1 MNSPQQNTV
10 KCGGIKTLTSL
21 PHIYAIVLMG
31 LFTFIFLSIEY
42 MFVNELSLLVSEQ
55 KATLS
60 QNYVL
65 GVSTAG
71 FLLYPLLKHFLSR
84 RLQNILMILA
94 GLLSVFLTILIT
106 CSKSF
111 EYIFHGG
118 IILFILLG
126 LVGSNVYYVSACMI
140 KNRHLAKT
148 VGISYFFGI
157 LLQFI
162 NHNAIHIKIIQLVI
176 LSASMMMLFIL
187 LIWNEHIFNRYSW
200 YNTSK
205 DTTDN
210 IIEKNTGNNVD
221 NNVDKNIGKI
231 TDKKTDKNIIKGNK
245 HYIPLFISIVA
256 LVMLMACLFST
267 LDSAVTLIHSEG
279 IADIG
284 QGARILLAFSGLAAG
299 FIFDINNR
307 KYTGIIMYCIMIL
320 STMCIVLLEFSKPF
334 TAVLIVFY
342 LSAGFFAVFFTSE
355 FMELS
360 WYVRIPE
367 LWAGMGRAVNNIT
380 AAVIAGFVLQLLSS
394 DNNLL
399 KIILILVLFVLVSI
413 ISVVYTF
420 EKYYFIQQFTMRTD
434 EAANEHDKL
443 QILAEKYSFT
453 ERENEVFNYL
463 VTTEDNIQTIS
474 EHMHVSRRT
483 IERYISAIYEK
494 TGIKS
499 RVGLVNLYNK

>member
-1 MNSPQQNTV
+1 MNSPQKETI
-10 KCGGIKTLTSL
+10 KAGGIKTITSI
-21 PHIYAIVLMG
+21 PHIYAIILMG
-31 LFTFIFLSIEY
+31 LFTFVFLSVEY
-42 MFVNELSLLVSEQ
+42 MFVSRISLLVSQ
-55 KATLS
+55 QRATLS

-71 FLLYPLLKHFLSR
+71 FLLYPLFKHFLNN
-84 RLQNILMILA
+84 RLYKLFMIITR
-94 GLLSVFLTILIT
+94 LLSVFLTIST
-106 CSKSF
+106 SCGKSF
-111 EYIFHGG
+111 EYIFSGG

-126 LVGSNVYYVSACMI
+126 LVGGNVYYVSACMI
-140 KNRHLAKT
+140 RNRHLAKT
-148 VGISYFFGI
+148 AGISYFLGI

-162 NHNAIHIKIIQLVI
+162 NHNAIHIRTIQLVI
-176 LSASMMMLFIL
+176 LSVSMLMLFIL
-187 LIWNEHIFNRYSW
+187 LIENERILSRYS
-200 YNTSK
+200 
-205 DTTDN
+205 TDKYAAKT
-210 IIEKNTGNNVD
+210 IIESSA
-221 NNVDKNIGKI
+221 
-231 TDKKTDKNIIKGNK
+231 KGNK
-245 HYIPLFISIVA
+245 HNILLYISIIV
-256 LVMLMACLFST
+256 LVILMACLFST
-267 LDSAVTLIHSEG
+267 LDSAVTLVHSDG

-299 FIFDINNR
+299 FIFDISNR

-367 LWAGMGRAVNNIT
+367 LLAGMGRAVNNIT

-483 IERYISAIYEK
+483 LERYISAIYEK

>member
-1 MNSPQQNTV
+1 MNSPQKDTV
-10 KCGGIKTLTSL
+10 KDGGIKTLTSL

-31 LFTFIFLSIEY
+31 LFTFVFLSVEY

-84 RLQNILMILA
+84 RLQHILMILA
-94 GLLSVFLTILIT
+94 GLLSVFLTIFIT
-106 CSKSF
+106 FSKSF

-140 KNRHLAKT
+140 EKRHLAKT

-162 NHNAIHIKIIQLVI
+162 NHNAIHIKTIQLII
-176 LSASMMMLFIL
+176 LSASMLMLFIL

-210 IIEKNTGNNVD
+210 I
-221 NNVDKNIGKI
+221 
-231 TDKKTDKNIIKGNK
+231 TDKNIIKGNK

-267 LDSAVTLIHSEG
+267 LDSAVTLIHSDG
-279 IADIG
+279 SIDIG
-284 QGARILLAFSGLAAG
+284 QGARILLPLSGLAAG

-360 WYVRIPE
+360 WYARIPE

-420 EKYYFIQQFTMRTD
+420 EKYYFIQQFTMYTD
-434 EAANEHDKL
+434 EAADEHHKL
-443 QILAEKYSFT
+443 HILAEKYSFT

-483 IERYISAIYEK
+483 LERYISAIYEK

>member
-1 MNSPQQNTV
+1 MNSPQKETI
-10 KCGGIKTLTSL
+10 KAGGIKTITSL
-21 PHIYAIVLMG
+21 PYIYAIVLMG
-31 LFTFIFLSIEY
+31 LFTFVFLSVEY
-42 MFVNELSLLVSEQ
+42 MFVSRLSLLVSQ
-55 KATLS
+55 QRATLS

-71 FLLYPLLKHFLSR
+71 FLLYPLFKHFLNN
-84 RLQNILMILA
+84 RLYKLLMIIT
-94 GLLSVFLTILIT
+94 GLLSVFLTIST
-106 CSKSF
+106 SYGKSF
-111 EYIFHGG
+111 EYIFSGG

-126 LVGSNVYYVSACMI
+126 LVGGNVYYVSACMI
-140 KNRHLAKT
+140 RNRHLAKT
-148 VGISYFFGI
+148 AGISYFLGI

-162 NHNAIHIKIIQLVI
+162 NHNAIHIRTIQLVI
-176 LSASMMMLFIL
+176 LSVSMLMLFIL
-187 LIWNEHIFNRYSW
+187 LIENERILSRYS
-200 YNTSK
+200 
-205 DTTDN
+205 TDKYAAKT
-210 IIEKNTGNNVD
+210 IIESSV
-221 NNVDKNIGKI
+221 
-231 TDKKTDKNIIKGNK
+231 KGNK
-245 HYIPLFISIVA
+245 HNFLLYISIIV
-256 LVMLMACLFST
+256 LVILMACLFST
-267 LDSAVTLIHSEG
+267 LDSAVTLVHSDG

-299 FIFDINNR
+299 FIFDISNR

-320 STMCIVLLEFSKPF
+320 STLCIVLLEFSKPF
-334 TAVLIVFY
+334 VAVLIVFY

-360 WYVRIPE
+360 QYVRIPE

-380 AAVIAGFVLQLLSS
+380 AAVIASFVLQLLSS

-420 EKYYFIQQFTMRTD
+420 EKYYFIQQFTQHTD
-434 EAANEHDKL
+434 EVTNEQDQLHKL
-443 QILAEKYSFT
+443 TTQYSFT
-453 ERENEVFNYL
+453 EREGEVFSYL

-494 TGIKS
+494 TGVKS
-499 RVGLVNLYNK
+499 RVGLINLFNKCV

>member
-1 MNSPQQNTV
+1 MNSPQKDAV
-10 KCGGIKTLTSL
+10 KGGGIKTLTSL

-31 LFTFIFLSIEY
+31 LFTFIFLSVEY

-71 FLLYPLLKHFLSR
+71 FLLYPLLKYFLSR

-176 LSASMMMLFIL
+176 LSASILILFIL
-187 LIWNEHIFNRYSW
+187 LIGNEHIFNRYSW

-210 IIEKNTGNNVD
+210 MTTKKTD
-221 NNVDKNIGKI
+221 NNVY
-231 TDKKTDKNIIKGNK
+231 KNIIKGNK
-245 HYIPLFISIVA
+245 HNLLLFISIAA

-267 LDSAVTLIHSEG
+267 LDSAVTLIHSDG
-279 IADIG
+279 SIDIG
-284 QGARILLAFSGLAAG
+284 QGARILLPLSGLAAG

-483 IERYISAIYEK
+483 LERYISAIYEK

>member
-1 MNSPQQNTV
+1 MNSPQKNTI
-10 KCGGIKTLTSL
+10 KAGGIKTTASL
-21 PHIYAIVLMG
+21 PHIYAIILMG
-31 LFTFIFLSIEY
+31 LFTFIFLSVEY
-42 MFVNELSLLVSEQ
+42 MFVSRLSLLVSEQ

-71 FLLYPLLKHFLSR
+71 FLLYPLFKHFLSKG
-84 RLQNILMILA
+84 LQNFLMIFTC
-94 GLLSVFLTILIT
+94 LLSVFLTIST
-106 CSKSF
+106 SCGRSF
-111 EYIFHGG
+111 EYIFSGG

-140 KNRHLAKT
+140 GNRHLAKT
-148 VGISYFFGI
+148 AGISYFLGI

-162 NHNAIHIKIIQLVI
+162 NHNAIHIKTIQLVI
-176 LSASMMMLFIL
+176 LSAAMLMLFSL
-187 LIWNEHIFNRYSW
+187 LIERERILSW

-205 DTTDN
+205 HTTDN
-210 IIEKNTGNNVD
+210 INKQNTD
-221 NNVDKNIGKI
+221 NNID
-231 TDKKTDKNIIKGNK
+231 NK
-245 HYIPLFISIVA
+245 QDFLLLISIIA
-256 LVMLMACLFST
+256 LVILMACLFST

-299 FIFDINNR
+299 FIFDIDNR
-307 KYTGIIMYCIMIL
+307 KYSGIIMYCIMIL
-320 STMCIVLLEFSKPF
+320 STLCIVLLEFSKPF
-334 TAVLIVFY
+334 VAVLIVFY

-360 WYVRIPE
+360 LYVRIPE
-367 LWAGMGRAVNNIT
+367 LWAGMGRAVNNLT

-413 ISVVYTF
+413 MSVIYTF
-420 EKYYFIQQFTMRTD
+420 EKYHFIQQFTKSTD
-434 EAANEHDKL
+434 EVTNEQDQLHKL
-443 QILAEKYSFT
+443 TKQYSFT
-453 ERENEVFNYL
+453 EREEEVFNYL

-483 IERYISAIYEK
+483 LERYISAIYEK
-494 TGIKS
+494 TGVKS
-499 RVGLVNLYNK
+499 RVGLVNIFNKTV

>member
-1 MNSPQQNTV
+1 MNSPQKDTV
-10 KCGGIKTLTSL
+10 KDGGIKTLTSL

-31 LFTFIFLSIEY
+31 LFTFVFLSVEY

-84 RLQNILMILA
+84 RLQHILMILA
-94 GLLSVFLTILIT
+94 GLLSVFLTIFIT
-106 CSKSF
+106 FSKSF

-140 KNRHLAKT
+140 EKRHLAKT

-162 NHNAIHIKIIQLVI
+162 NHNAIHIKTIQLII
-176 LSASMMMLFIL
+176 LSASMLMLFIL

-210 IIEKNTGNNVD
+210 IIEKNTD

-231 TDKKTDKNIIKGNK
+231 TDKITDKNIIKGNK

-267 LDSAVTLIHSEG
+267 LDSAVTLIHSDG
-279 IADIG
+279 SIDIG
-284 QGARILLAFSGLAAG
+284 QGARILLPLSGLA
-299 FIFDINNR
+299 
-307 KYTGIIMYCIMIL
+307 
-320 STMCIVLLEFSKPF
+320 
-334 TAVLIVFY
+334 
-342 LSAGFFAVFFTSE
+342 
-355 FMELS
+355 
-360 WYVRIPE
+360 
-367 LWAGMGRAVNNIT
+367 
-380 AAVIAGFVLQLLSS
+380 AGFVLQLLSS

-413 ISVVYTF
+413 MSVIYTF
-420 EKYYFIQQFTMRTD
+420 EKYHFIQQFTKSTD
-434 EAANEHDKL
+434 EVTNEQDHCSTYLITKQQLAGNSTGSSEDASADASTDTSISPSTSALTENVAEAADNKVETPQTGDNSNIVL
-443 QILAEKYSFT
+443 WLTLLIIICSS
-453 ERENEVFNYL
+453 
-463 VTTEDNIQTIS
+463 TTLYTF
-474 EHMHVSRRT
+474 VV
-483 IERYISAIYEK
+483 
-494 TGIKS
+494 KS
-499 RVGLVNLYNK
+499 KKINR

>member
-1 MNSPQQNTV
+1 MNSPQKDTI
-10 KCGGIKTLTSL
+10 KAGGIKTTASL
-21 PHIYAIVLMG
+21 PHIYAIILMG
-31 LFTFIFLSIEY
+31 LFTFIFLSVEY
-42 MFVNELSLLVSEQ
+42 MFVSRLSLLVSEQ

-71 FLLYPLLKHFLSR
+71 FLLYPLFKHFLSKG
-84 RLQNILMILA
+84 LQNFLMIFTC
-94 GLLSVFLTILIT
+94 LLSVFLTIST
-106 CSKSF
+106 SCGRSF
-111 EYIFHGG
+111 EYIFSGG

-140 KNRHLAKT
+140 GNRHLAKT
-148 VGISYFFGI
+148 AGISYFLGI

-162 NHNAIHIKIIQLVI
+162 NHNAIHIKTIQLVI
-176 LSASMMMLFIL
+176 LSAAMLMLFSL
-187 LIWNEHIFNRYSW
+187 LIERERILSW

-205 DTTDN
+205 HTTDN
-210 IIEKNTGNNVD
+210 INKQNTD
-221 NNVDKNIGKI
+221 NNID
-231 TDKKTDKNIIKGNK
+231 NK
-245 HYIPLFISIVA
+245 QDFLLLISIIA
-256 LVMLMACLFST
+256 LVILMACLFST

-299 FIFDINNR
+299 FIFDINDR
-307 KYTGIIMYCIMIL
+307 KYSGIIMYCIMIL
-320 STMCIVLLEFSKPF
+320 STLCIVLLEFSKPF
-334 TAVLIVFY
+334 VAVLIVFY

-360 WYVRIPE
+360 LYVRIPE
-367 LWAGMGRAVNNIT
+367 LWAGMGRAVNNLT

-413 ISVVYTF
+413 MSVIYTF
-420 EKYYFIQQFTMRTD
+420 EKYHFIQQFTKSTD
-434 EAANEHDKL
+434 AVTNEQDQLHKL
-443 QILAEKYSFT
+443 TKQYSFT
-453 ERENEVFNYL
+453 EREEEVFNYL

-483 IERYISAIYEK
+483 LERYISAIYEK
-494 TGIKS
+494 TGVKS
-499 RVGLVNLYNK
+499 RVGLVNIFNKTV